1 MNISQG
7 KWSYTR
13 SSLSSL
19 LGDHR
24 HRVLH
29 WVPPKASPET
39 RMYMQMVYLGG
50 HRKYQQGSREVRQ
63 GSKVASNERCITEQ
77 IPAVSNWGSVLM
89 GNSGKRYRRCFSYPN
104 WGAKI
109 PGFLSSSLLQF
120 IGWELLL
127 GNENSW
133 LLQPA
138 LVSGAKRRSSGSC
151 SQLEAHLVGVYG
163 SDVPGGKGQG
173 THSSCFTRGK
183 YDSRYGYGRR
193 LLEVM
198 VF

>member
-7 KWSYTR
+7 KWSYNR

-19 LGDHR
+19 LGHHR

-39 RMYMQMVYLGG
+39 RMCMQMVYLGG

-63 GSKVASNERCITEQ
+63 GSKVASNKRCITEQ
-77 IPAVSNWGSVLM
+77 IPAVSNWDSILM
-89 GNSGKRYRRCFSYPN
+89 GNSGKQYRRCFSYPN

-138 LVSGAKRRSSGSC
+138 LVSGAKRGPQAAAHSWKPIW
-151 SQLEAHLVGVYG
+151 LECMGVMFL
-163 SDVPGGKGQG
+163 GGKGRVLIVAAPQG
-173 THSSCFTRGK
+173 ENMIP
-183 YDSRYGYGRR
+183 DM
-193 LLEVM
+193 VM
-198 VF
+198 EEGCWK